1 MQKSKSDSF
10 KLGSVSAAQLNG
22 IVNNITYEDI
32 VKISNVNKANLPN
45 ITKPTL
51 EHNPTLKS
59 TAQHEPR
66 LTFSSHKQSSYK
78 SLGKQPLSQFCQTF
92 YEAQN
97 SSFVVLFDNKSYYN
111 IVKPLES
118 LNKQL
123 CTKSPVRIDRSIEF
137 NINKKLSY
145 IAGLRKT
152 ASRGRTVE
160 KKEVNPDFKFFK
172 IKPQLQQLKPVK
184 FKPEYVPPRRRISR
198 CSTPMLKVTQD
209 SSPVAVH
216 TPTPLK
222 ITRSKPSP
230 ISKSPPRRRRKGRVS
245 SHVPELNS
253 ATPEVSGIFEN
264 EDIYTVKNLASNVTM
279 TPFQELLDLSSFKSC
294 GYNYMKTFDK
304 ILKNTPKN

>member
-10 KLGSVSAAQLNG
+10 KLGSKSAAQLTG

-32 VKISNVNKANLPN
+32 VKTSNVNKANLPN

-51 EHNPTLKS
+51 EPNSSLKS
-59 TAQHEPR
+59 TAQPEPR
-66 LTFSSHKQSSYK
+66 STFSSHKQLSSK
-78 SLGKQPLSQFCQTF
+78 SLNKRPLSQICKTYF
-92 YEAQN
+92 EAQN
-97 SSFVVLFDNKSYYN
+97 SSFIVLFDNKCYYN

-123 CTKSPVRIDRSIEF
+123 STKSPIRLDKSIEL

-152 ASRGRTVE
+152 PSRARTVE
-160 KKEVNPDFKFFK
+160 KKEANPDFKFFK
-172 IKPQLQQLKPVK
+172 IKPQLQQIKPVK
-184 FKPEYVPPRRRISR
+184 FKPEYNPPKKRISR
-198 CSTPMLKVTQD
+198 SSTPKLKVKED
-209 SSPVAVH
+209 SSPNTLH
-216 TPTPLK
+216 TPTPIK

-230 ISKSPPRRRRKGRVS
+230 ITKSPPRRRRKARIS

-294 GYNYMKTFDK
+294 AYNYMKTFDK